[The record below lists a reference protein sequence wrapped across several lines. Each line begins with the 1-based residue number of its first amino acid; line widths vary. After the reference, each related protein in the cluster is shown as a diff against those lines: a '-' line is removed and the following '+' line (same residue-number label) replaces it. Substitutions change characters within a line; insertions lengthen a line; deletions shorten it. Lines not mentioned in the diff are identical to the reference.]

1 MGLIKRILYMT
12 LLSSTIILFAAE
24 KNATVKMSHPV
35 ASAILMDAYRYLG
48 SLDKFSFSAVTS
60 NDDVYR
66 DTMLVSYQHKVEVSL
81 QRPDKLRVHVFGD
94 LKNRSTYLIE
104 DTFTM
109 IDNEHNF
116 YGQVQVPKTID
127 NALDHLFE
135 NFNIKTPL
143 ANLLYTDLDKR
154 LPPKHKGYYF
164 GSTLIDGKSCHH
176 IGFTNENRELQVWI
190 EKGQTPLIKKF
201 VIIDKTEKLNPR
213 SATLIRW
220 DIHPR
225 FDEKHFRFK
234 APEGAV
240 KISVSAKGRR

>member
-1 MGLIKRILYMT
+1 MKSIKRMLY
-12 LLSSTIILFAAE
+12 LAVLGSTIMLFAAE
-24 KNATVKMSHPV
+24 KSEGLKTFSPV
-35 ASAILMDAYRYLG
+35 ASAILMDAYRYVG
-48 SLDKFSFSAVTS
+48 SLDQFSFDAVTS

-109 IDNEHNF
+109 IDNEHHF

-127 NALDHLFE
+127 SALDHLFE

-164 GSTLIDGKSCHH
+164 GSTLIDGKACHH

-190 EKGQTPLIKKF
+190 EKGQTPLIRKF
-201 VIIDKTEKLNPR
+201 VIIDKVEKLNPR

-220 DIHPR
+220 DLQPN
-225 FDEKHFRFK
+225 FDENHFRFK
-234 APEGAV
+234 APEGAL
-240 KISVSAKGRR
+240 KISVSAKGSK

>member
-1 MGLIKRILYMT
+1 MKKVLTMAV
-12 LLSSTIILFAAE
+12 LSSTIMLIAAE
-24 KNATVKMSHPV
+24 KSEGVKTFSPV
-35 ASAILMDAYRYLG
+35 ASAILLDAYRYLG
-48 SLDKFSFSAVTS
+48 SLDQFSFDAVTS

-66 DTMLVSYQHKVEVSL
+66 DTMLVSYQHKVQVSL
-81 QRPDKLRVHVFGD
+81 QRPDKLHVHVLGD
-94 LKNRSTYLIE
+94 LKNKSTYLFN

-116 YGQVQVPKTID
+116 YGQIQVPNNID
-127 NALDHLFE
+127 SALDQLFE

-154 LPPKHKGYYF
+154 LPPKQQGYYF
-164 GSTLIDGKSCHH
+164 GTTLIDAKVCHH

-201 VIIDKTEKLNPR
+201 VIIDKVEKLTPR
-213 SATLIRW
+213 STTVLRW
-220 DIHPR
+220 DLHPR